1 MLKNLFIITV
11 LITSLAACK
20 SKSAFKYSEDIVAKE
35 RSLTS
40 EIQSTETKV
49 GNYITANHYDSV
61 AVAGERMEKLVQQ
74 KIDEIDA
81 MPVPKAEEADNFKAA
96 TLRYFKYIKSLYTSY
111 KDLGNA
117 QTDEGRQ
124 DVISVLKKLVA
135 DKSTVLKEMQG
146 AQARYAK
153 ANGFKVQ

>member
-1 MLKNLFIITV
+1 M
-11 LITSLAACK
+11 
-20 SKSAFKYSEDIVAKE
+20 AKE

-81 MPVPKAEEADNFKAA
+81 LSVPKAPEADNFKAA

-124 DVISVLKKLVA
+124 DVISTLKKLVA